1 MWIVINALG
10 IQDSGGITVLERLL
24 QDTLASKYAFLI
36 LVHNNSNIQMLKEKF
51 GNYENLYF
59 RVIQSRGILH
69 RLYYE
74 NTILKKI
81 INEYNIKLV
90 YNFSGSAQFFLTIP
104 QLTKIHNLL
113 FYSTKIEQAYF
124 EKKEYL
130 KWFKQI
136 FLKRVVFH
144 VLIKQAKYI
153 EVQSAHVEENI
164 GNFLDIG
171 NKKFFIKSDI
181 DICENEFLKPK
192 NYDFNKKI
200 KFFYIVG
207 PHFESLHKNFEEFVQ
222 AMLLLQKQNFD
233 FEIVLTLTKE
243 QLHGSVLWDASL
255 DKNTTFLG
263 YSSKS
268 KLQQQFKN
276 NTILIS
282 TSIIETLG
290 LHVIEAIQNGVLV
303 IVPDEPYS
311 RSVYG
316 QDTVSYQLYSPV
328 SLVEKIY
335 DMTLLDNQAIRD
347 IIQKNQNYLI
357 QNESK
362 KYHSVIEIF
371 DEILKDNDV

>member
-1 MWIVINALG
+1 M
-10 IQDSGGITVLERLL
+10 
-24 QDTLASKYAFLI
+24 
-36 LVHNNSNIQMLKEKF
+36 
-51 GNYENLYF
+51 
-59 RVIQSRGILH
+59 
-69 RLYYE
+69 
-74 NTILKKI
+74 
-81 INEYNIKLV
+81 
-90 YNFSGSAQFFLTIP
+90 
-104 QLTKIHNLL
+104 
-113 FYSTKIEQAYF
+113 
-124 EKKEYL
+124 
-130 KWFKQI
+130 
-136 FLKRVVFH
+136 
-144 VLIKQAKYI
+144 LIKQAKYI